1 MLRKGYLGLLGNT
14 HIMVYYTL
22 VLYQR
27 MKVYMVET
35 MDMVNITLTWNM
47 KLQSQ

>member
-1 MLRKGYLGLLGNT
+1 MLRKVYLGILGNT

-22 VLYQR
+22 VFYQR
-27 MKVYMVET
+27 MKVYRAET

-47 KLQSQ
+47 KLKS